1 MNLGLKTLN
10 IIQEIFGF
18 LVKSHPLNPQD
29 LRRAHLEAEQ
39 QLSLATR
46 QAEEKITKG
55 TWSGGLGYT

>member
-1 MNLGLKTLN
+1 M
-10 IIQEIFGF
+10 
-18 LVKSHPLNPQD
+18 KSHPLNPQD

-55 TWSGGLGYT
+55 TWSGGLGSIAKNIDTHETNIKNN